1 MSPNQPSSQH
11 PSRSDLGLTDE
22 LLREIIGRSIGV
34 PNGPLPVR
42 VERSLEL
49 IGLFRAKQLAFELLL
64 AVRDV
69 RLAVKRMRIKL
80 ATRETTD
87 DDWGLIQY
95 EYSEVWTERDRL
107 RTRIDEDCG
116 NWRQYTEIAVPIY
129 RGLDQFCAA
138 VRLISQGYK
147 PKSMRSPDDA
157 DFLLEPPLQEFVQKV
172 DFYNT
177 AIESVWMEFGG
188 WLRDCDALYAAHCH
202 LLDRQP

>member
-1 MSPNQPSSQH
+1 MSKKKRPSKQT
-11 PSRSDLGLTDE
+11 SRSDIGLTDS

-42 VERSLEL
+42 VEQSLEL
-49 IGLFRAKQLAFELLL
+49 IGLFRAKQLTFELLQ
-64 AVRDV
+64 AVREV

-80 ATRETTD
+80 ATREAT

-95 EYSEVWTERDRL
+95 EYFEAWTERDRL
-107 RTRIDEDCG
+107 RTRIDEDCE

-147 PKSMRSPDDA
+147 PKSMRSQDDP

-172 DFYNT
+172 EFYNV
-177 AIESVWMEFGG
+177 AIESVWIEFGG
-188 WLRDCDALYAAHCH
+188 WLKVCEALYATHCV
-202 LLDRQP
+202 LLDLQP